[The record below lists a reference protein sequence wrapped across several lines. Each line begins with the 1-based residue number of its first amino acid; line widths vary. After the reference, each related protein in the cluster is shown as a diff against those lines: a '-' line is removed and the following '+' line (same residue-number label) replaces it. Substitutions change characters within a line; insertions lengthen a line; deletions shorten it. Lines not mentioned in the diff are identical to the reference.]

1 MKRNQFAGLT
11 SKAVWRLLCEAAKRA
26 MEAGGYELA
35 RVPGRGLSNVW
46 LFERNGKRGSASIR
60 TSRDRW
66 FAFPPLKGGAKWK
79 TLDDVD
85 VVIVAAVDKAD
96 NPEKVEVYIFEA
108 DVVRKHFRAAHLA
121 RISAG
126 HRVKDNFG
134 MWLKLDRDD
143 RGLATSVGSG
153 LADQRPPVASYPIAE
168 LMAVAGSALSV
179 PAPAGSLAATVASF
193 VPDEQAA
200 VRGNETISHIMA
212 TARERVAQLAGV
224 RLEAVKLDVKIE
236 Y

>member
-126 HRVKDNFG
+126 
-134 MWLKLDRDD
+134 
-143 RGLATSVGSG
+143 
-153 LADQRPPVASYPIAE
+153 Q
-168 LMAVAGSALSV
+168 AL
-179 PAPAGSLAATVASF
+179 LR
-193 VPDEQAA
+193 Q
-200 VRGNETISHIMA
+200 
-212 TARERVAQLAGV
+212 
-224 RLEAVKLDVKIE
+224 VKLPRLFAAGNFNEHRFAENPRQGQKEDSVSADHVRMQNVE
-236 Y
+236 R